1 VPQVRETRPGLPWGR
16 TWAENGFFKCF
27 YSMSTPQQLYPNKIK
42 APPTI
47 NHPNPHLYRVSIPK
61 AKRTPLTYRAYR
73 PLFPHHPHSSQKGRG
88 KMKFDHLDKTKDLAH
103 RVHRAGGL
111 MAHKALKAHTS
122 TRTLHH
128 NQTSGPRAAMRALLQ
143 PKLRV
148 RLSGPSRQIAKRTNR
163 INGLIWIN
171 PVDEL
176 MKGHIFP
183 GIFTPHAGV
192 PGNRG
197 CRA

>member
-1 VPQVRETRPGLPWGR
+1 
-16 TWAENGFFKCF
+16 
-27 YSMSTPQQLYPNKIK
+27 
-42 APPTI
+42 
-47 NHPNPHLYRVSIPK
+47 
-61 AKRTPLTYRAYR
+61 
-73 PLFPHHPHSSQKGRG
+73 
-88 KMKFDHLDKTKDLAH
+88 
-103 RVHRAGGL
+103 
-111 MAHKALKAHTS
+111 MAHKGLKAHTFP
-122 TRTLHH
+122 RTLHH
-128 NQTSGPRAAMRALLQ
+128 NPTSGPWAAMRALLQ

-148 RLSGPSRQIAKRTNR
+148 RPGGPSCQIAKRTNR
-163 INGLIWIN
+163 INRLIWIN